1 MKIVIPD
8 ATTLTNGDVS
18 LDCFNAL
25 GEVASYPVTPK
36 ELTVERVKDA
46 EAVLCNKTLM
56 TREVINSCPSLKYIG
71 LFATGYN
78 NIDMEAAAER
88 GITVCNAGEYS
99 TMAVAQHVFAMIL
112 EFYSQVSLL
121 DKSVKDGEWL
131 KSKNFSYFPEGA
143 SALELCGKTLGIIGF
158 GSIGRAVAKI
168 GGAFGMRVIINTR
181 TVPQDGLYPY
191 EFVSKEEVFGKSD
204 IVTLHCP
211 LTENTKDLV
220 CKETLSLM
228 KDSAVLINTSRGGTV
243 NEEDLA
249 EALNSGRIRGAG
261 LDVLKEEPMSANT
274 PLRNAKNCII
284 TPHTAWAP
292 RETRIRLIKI
302 AGDNLKAFID
312 GKPQNV
318 VH

>member
-8 ATTLTNGDVS
+8 ATTLTNGDIS

-25 GEVASYPVTPK
+25 GKVVSYPVTPK
-36 ELTVERVKDA
+36 ELTVERINGA

-56 TREVINSCPSLKYIG
+56 TREVINFCPDLKYIG

-78 NIDMEAAAER
+78 NIDMEAAAEM

-99 TMAVAQHVFAMIL
+99 TMAVAQHVFALIL
-112 EFYSQVSLL
+112 EFYSQVSLF

-131 KSKNFSYFPEGA
+131 KSENFSYFPEGA

-158 GSIGRAVAKI
+158 GSIGKAVAKI
-168 GGAFGMRVIINTR
+168 GDAFGMKILINTR
-181 TVPQDGLYPY
+181 TVPQKGLYPY
-191 EFVSKEEVFGKSD
+191 EFVSKEEVFEGSD

-220 CKETLSLM
+220 CAETLSLM
-228 KDSAVLINTSRGGTV
+228 KENAILINTSRGGTV
-243 NEEDLA
+243 REEDLA
-249 EALNSGRIRGAG
+249 AALNSGKIRGAG
-261 LDVLKEEPMSANT
+261 LDVLKEEPMNENT
-274 PLRNAKNCII
+274 PLRSARNCII

-292 RETRIRLIKI
+292 KETRIRLIKI
-302 AGDNLKAFID
+302 ACDNLKAFID